1 MSDVPTRL
9 LRETL
14 RTPLTPASTPGCMDT
29 ETLAAWSDDALS
41 AREREAVESHAAVC
55 ARCQAL
61 LAAMARTTTPLAP
74 RRRAWW
80 RPSAVGWLVP
90 LTAAAVAVAVW
101 IDMSPARLAP
111 PAAQA
116 PRAADT
122 PPPSTRSPS
131 RSPG

>member
-61 LAAMARTTTPLAP
+61 LAAMARTTTHWRHSAAGGV
-74 RRRAWW
+74 RRS
-80 RPSAVGWLVP
+80 SAG
-90 LTAAAVAVAVW
+90 
-101 IDMSPARLAP
+101 SY
-111 PAAQA
+111 
-116 PRAADT
+116 
-122 PPPSTRSPS
+122 RSPRQPLPLPCGS
-131 RSPG
+131 TC